1 MVTAAECFVCRPSE
15 LNLTG
20 QRRTQQLGAR
30 ANHLRITAERKTNRI
45 STLFA
50 ERVSRRAADAI
61 RRKSRRQ
68 LVGVTDSKSF
78 VDRRFDLGPHVERAA
93 RIEWPDARN
102 LRE

>member
-20 QRRTQQLGAR
+20 QRRMQQLGAR

-45 STLFA
+45 SALFA

-68 LVGVTDSKSF
+68 LVGVVDSEPLI
-78 VDRRFDLGPHVERAA
+78 DRRLELRPHVERAA
-93 RIEWPDARN
+93 RIERTHARN
-102 LRE
+102 L